1 MRSLSGKPM
10 SKTTYLRRKAEGLCV
25 RCGGEIESDRQ
36 GKIMC
41 FACNA
46 KETIRASKERRTR
59 SDLGLC
65 PRCGKVKLIGD
76 QKNCDVCSA
85 ENYVRRE
92 TQRRLHPEK
101 ELIYRKHTNEKR
113 RQKRKNRIANN
124 LCAMCGEPLKACDGE
139 CVTCLKC
146 RVKHNEF
153 VIQYKKPPVPFEETK
168 PQKWKAQ
175 GLCPYCGKQLY
186 GKFDVCE
193 EHYKVFS
200 EAGRK
205 GKEHYGL

>member
-1 MRSLSGKPM
+1 M

-41 FACNA
+41 FACNK
-46 KETIRASKERRTR
+46 KESKRVTDEYKARREM
-59 SDLGLC
+59 GLC
-65 PRCGKVKLIGD
+65 PRCGKVKLIGN
-76 QKNCDVCSA
+76 QKNCTECSA
-85 ENYVRRE
+85 DNYVRRE
-92 TQRRLHPEK
+92 AQRRLNPEK
-101 ELIYRKHTNEKR
+101 ELIYRKHSNANR
-113 RQKRKNRIANN
+113 RLKRKERIEGN
-124 LCAMCGEPLKACDGE
+124 LCATCGKALTISDEGY
-139 CVTCLKC
+139 VTCLKC
-146 RVKHNEF
+146 RLKHNAF
-153 VIQYKKPPVPFEETK
+153 VMQYKKPPVPFEETK